1 MKVSEFENMQ
11 LNEKVA
17 LLFGRGN
24 ELLERIFMYYIV
36 KLYRLEN
43 LDVEIW
49 YHQTMHRID
58 KVIVVDLDDVIHLY
72 EKQINISDLF
82 Q

>member
-72 EKQINISDLF
+72 EKQINISDLYK
-82 Q
+82 

>member
-17 LLFGRGN
+17 LLFGQGN

-43 LDVEIW
+43 LDIEIW
-49 YHQTMHRID
+49 YHQTLHRID

>member
-82 Q
+82 K